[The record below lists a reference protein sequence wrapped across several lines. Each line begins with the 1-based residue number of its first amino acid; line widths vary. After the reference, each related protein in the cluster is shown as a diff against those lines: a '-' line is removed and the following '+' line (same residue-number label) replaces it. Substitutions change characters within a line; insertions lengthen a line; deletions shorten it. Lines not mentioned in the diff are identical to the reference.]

1 MSPPFADYRAH
12 LAHVRAAALRAVD
25 PAAAVRRALAPSDFA
40 EAERVFVVGA
50 GKAGAA
56 MAQAAAEILGDRLT
70 AGLLSVPA
78 VPPQSPARI
87 TFVEGG
93 HPTPTPGS
101 LAAGRALADLL
112 AQTRVRAR
120 DLVIALIS
128 GGGSALLEL
137 PAAGLTLDQ
146 LQITNNLLLKSGA
159 TIAEVNTVR
168 TQLSQ
173 IKGGGLARLA
183 HPARVLAL
191 ILSDVVGNPLHI
203 IASGPTV
210 PAVAARQDALAV
222 VEKYQLTAHLP
233 SAVLH
238 HLTTPAFPPSSLSPY
253 PSIENR
259 LIASN
264 RLAGEAAASAA
275 RELGFE
281 AVFAG
286 DDWQGEAREAGGN
299 FAALVVQ
306 KAREQGSSPLA
317 SPLRCASGDASR
329 PEGRSRSLGVLREGA
344 GGQPLCVVAGGETTV
359 TVRGSGKGGRNQE
372 AALAAALVI
381 DGMPNIVI
389 STFATD
395 GVDGPTE
402 AAGAVVTGATISRAR
417 ALGLDP
423 QKYLEGNDAYSF
435 FAVLGALILTGPT
448 GTNVNDLMF
457 GLAY

>member
-12 LAHVRAAALRAVD
+12 LARLRAAALHAVD

-50 GKAGAA
+50 GKAGVA
-56 MAQAAAEILGDRLT
+56 MAQAAAEILGGRLT
-70 AGLLSVPA
+70 AGLLSVPMA
-78 VPPQSPARI
+78 PPQSPARI
-87 TFVEGG
+87 TFVAGG

-101 LAAGRALADLL
+101 LAAGRAIADLL
-112 AQTRVRAR
+112 AQARVRAR

-137 PAAGLTLDQ
+137 PAAGLTLDH
-146 LQITNNLLLKSGA
+146 LQTTNNLLLKSGA

-222 VEKYQLTAHLP
+222 VEQYRLTAHLP

-238 HLTTPAFPPSSLSPY
+238 YLATPVSQPSSLGPY
-253 PSIENR
+253 PPIENR

-264 RLAGEAAASAA
+264 RLAGEAAAAAA

-299 FAALVVQ
+299 FARLVTQ
-306 KAREQGSSPLA
+306 KAEERGGGE
-317 SPLRCASGDASR
+317 
-329 PEGRSRSLGVLREGA
+329 A
-344 GGQPLCVVAGGETTV
+344 GERPLCVVAGGETTV

-381 DGMPNIVI
+381 DGMPNVVV

-395 GVDGPTE
+395 GVDGPTD

-435 FAVLGALILTGPT
+435 LAALGDLIITGPT